1 MQDEKKDRDTFQP
14 KGPRMTAPSAVTDI
28 RTSRPSSSSG
38 AGAPASAPA
47 TAATAAGVEQSGS
60 AQPTHRKDTTPTP
73 STSTAAAAANG
84 QEQSS
89 GSTAVA
95 MQVDTFN
102 TIISEEA
109 ASAATLLGD
118 LNSGK
123 QESGEMVVRHGA
135 GFRVVRPAGTKDPTA
150 DVTAADSSSAS
161 AAAAAAGGGQQGQQA
176 QQLQLQQ
183 QAQAVSLLRQEFA
196 ERAKVGGK

>member
-1 MQDEKKDRDTFQP
+1 
-14 KGPRMTAPSAVTDI
+14 
-28 RTSRPSSSSG
+28 
-38 AGAPASAPA
+38 
-47 TAATAAGVEQSGS
+47 
-60 AQPTHRKDTTPTP
+60 
-73 STSTAAAAANG
+73 
-84 QEQSS
+84 
-89 GSTAVA
+89 

-123 QESGEMVVRHGA
+123 QESGEMLVRHGA

-161 AAAAAAGGGQQGQQA
+161 AAVAAAAAGSGSGQQEQQA
-176 QQLQLQQ
+176 QQQQ
-183 QAQAVSLLRQEFA
+183 PQVVSLLRQEFA
-196 ERAKVGGK
+196 ERAKVGGVSAGGS

>member
-1 MQDEKKDRDTFQP
+1 
-14 KGPRMTAPSAVTDI
+14 
-28 RTSRPSSSSG
+28 
-38 AGAPASAPA
+38 
-47 TAATAAGVEQSGS
+47 
-60 AQPTHRKDTTPTP
+60 
-73 STSTAAAAANG
+73 
-84 QEQSS
+84 
-89 GSTAVA
+89 

-161 AAAAAAGGGQQGQQA
+161 AAAAAAGGGVGQQGQQA
-176 QQLQLQQ
+176 QQLQQ

-196 ERAKVGGK
+196 ERAKVDGK